1 MKKFNIKTNLI
12 SFFVLAG
19 FTAIGIRL
27 FQVQI
32 FQHNYY
38 TTVVNNKVDRVVKIQ
53 LPRGGILDCKNQ
65 TLATTIATE
74 SCYIEPVKAKKY
86 LNIGALAKCT
96 NLPVDYIFSKFKY
109 RNKHVLLKENILQ
122 EEVDKI
128 KTTALMNPKK
138 KSNESGIFFEKR
150 QLRIYPQK
158 ALASYVVGA
167 VGADNKGQS
176 GIELLFDGFLTGKL
190 IAYTTT
196 IDKKGRAITAP
207 NIPEE
212 EKAIILTIDS
222 KIQYAVEKEIEKAYL
237 DTKPNLITCIVQNPQ
252 TGEILAMATYP
263 SFDLNLKHK
272 RDQKM
277 FRNPAIANT
286 YEPGS
291 VYKIVAAAAALENNP
306 EVYNDK
312 FYCELGKYRLSKDV
326 IIHDAIH
333 QYGLLSFEEIFA
345 YSSNIG
351 FAKLAKKI
359 GSRRLWQY
367 SRLFSFGEKT
377 GIALPAEEK
386 GTLNPPTKWS
396 GITCQMMSF
405 GQEVSVTPLQI
416 VNAYSAIANGGF
428 LMEPLIV
435 KSKVCNG
442 KEQKVYEPC
451 VIRRVMSQRTVSKM
465 IQMLEAAVNYG
476 TGDKAKIAGIRI
488 AGKTG
493 TAQKYDRKLKHY
505 SEKKYVSSFVGF
517 FPADNP
523 KATVLILIDEPT
535 GDYWAS
541 SVAAPVFKRI
551 ASDILEYLNIQ
562 PVTEIAS
569 KHNL

>member
-1 MKKFNIKTNLI
+1 MKKFKIKVNFI
-12 SFFVLAG
+12 SFIILAG
-19 FTAIGIRL
+19 FIAIGIRL

-32 FQHNYY
+32 VQHRPY
-38 TTVVNNKVDRVVKIQ
+38 TTDVKNKVDRIVKIQ
-53 LPRGGILDCKNQ
+53 LPRGSILDCKNQ
-65 TLATTIATE
+65 PLATSMAIQL
-74 SCYIEPVKAKKY
+74 CYIEPGKAEKY
-86 LNIGALAKCT
+86 INKYALAKCT
-96 NLPVDYIFSKFKY
+96 KLPVDYINSKFNY

-122 EEVDKI
+122 EEIDKI
-128 KTTALMNPKK
+128 KTTALMDPKK
-138 KSNESGIFFEKR
+138 NSSESGIFFEKGQSR
-150 QLRIYPQK
+150 SYPQN
-158 ALASYVVGA
+158 ALANYVVGT
-167 VGADNKGQS
+167 VGSENKGQS
-176 GIELLFDGFLTGKL
+176 GIELLFDSFLTGKL
-190 IAYTTT
+190 ITYTTT
-196 IDKKGRAITAP
+196 IDRKGRAITAP

-212 EKAIILTIDS
+212 KKSVILTIDS
-222 KIQYAVEKEIEKAYL
+222 KIQHAVEKEIEKAYL
-237 DTKPNLITCIVQNPQ
+237 DTKPNLVTCIVQNPQ

-263 SFDLNLKHK
+263 SFDSNIKHK

-277 FRNPAIANT
+277 FKNPAIANT

-326 IIHDAIH
+326 TIHDAIH

-351 FAKLAKKI
+351 FSKLSKKI
-359 GSRRLWQY
+359 GSHKLWQY

-377 GIALPAEEK
+377 GIDLPAEEK
-386 GTLNPPTKWS
+386 GTLKPPEKWS

-435 KSKVCNG
+435 KSMVCNG

-451 VIRRVMSQRTVSKM
+451 VIRRVMSQHTVSKM
-465 IQMLEAAVNYG
+465 TEMLEAVVNYG
-476 TGDKAKIAGIRI
+476 TGDRAKIPGIQI

-493 TAQKYDRKLKHY
+493 TAQKYDRKQRHY
-505 SEKKYVSSFVGF
+505 SEKKYVSSFAGF

-523 KATVLILIDEPT
+523 KATVLVMIDEPT

-551 ASDILEYLNIQ
+551 ASDIIEYLNIQ
-562 PVTEIAS
+562 PVTKVAS
-569 KHNL
+569 K